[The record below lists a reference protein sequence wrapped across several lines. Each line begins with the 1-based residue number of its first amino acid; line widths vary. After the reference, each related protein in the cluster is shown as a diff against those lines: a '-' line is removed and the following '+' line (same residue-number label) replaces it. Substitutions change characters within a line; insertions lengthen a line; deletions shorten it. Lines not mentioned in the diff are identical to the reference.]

1 MPETFAS
8 LPKRSSNS
16 ERTGMAG
23 IMVATAEAT
32 YGDDNGKSVTLE
44 ITDTGG
50 ASGLMGLASWVGVQG
65 EKENDQMSERTERVG
80 GRLVH
85 QRVSKTGGSNEF
97 TIVLGERFI
106 VKAEGDAD
114 INTLRS
120 AVSSLD
126 LQKLESMK
134 GAGVSK

>member
-1 MPETFAS
+1 
-8 LPKRSSNS
+8 
-16 ERTGMAG
+16 MAG

-32 YGDDNGKSVTLE
+32 YGDGADKSVSLE

-50 ASGLMGLASWVGVQG
+50 ASGLMGLASWAGVQG
-65 EKENDQMSERTERVG
+65 QKENDRMSERTERIE

-97 TIVLGERFI
+97 TIVIGDRFI

-114 INTLRS
+114 INSLRS

-134 GAGVSK
+134 NVGVTR